1 MKDLEDPYYNQV
13 LYVPTLTYNLYD
25 GFSPGMR
32 LHNKTILDK
41 PFTFDVNPAYSTN
54 AKSFS
59 GSVLLLSIKI
69 IETPRF
75 TTYAIHFR
83 VYFHYAPCCLFKK
96 SIHGQE
102 SGKMT

>member
-41 PFTFDVNPAYSTN
+41 PLPLTLIQPIQQMQNHFQALV
-54 AKSFS
+54 
-59 GSVLLLSIKI
+59 LLSIKI

-75 TTYAIHFR
+75 TTYAIHFQ
-83 VYFHYAPCCLFKK
+83 VYPCTRCRLFK
-96 SIHGQE
+96 INPW
-102 SGKMT
+102 

>member
-1 MKDLEDPYYNQV
+1 MV

-59 GSVLLLSIKI
+59 GSGFVVVNQNYRNTALYNAL
-69 IETPRF
+69 F
-75 TTYAIHFR
+75 TFG
-83 VYFHYAPCCLFKK
+83 YFHYTRCL
-96 SIHGQE
+96 I
-102 SGKMT
+102 